1 LAFAAVFLGAVSGF
15 FVTLAAVLA
24 LFLAAVAGAS
34 LAAALEAAAAR
45 LGGMSVLGFLM
56 VLMRASLMDYRV
68 GCGGNWKIDVFF
80 ELVVIRRLGWYA
92 LFSTR
97 DESM

>member
-1 LAFAAVFLGAVSGF
+1 LTFAAVFLGAVSGF

-34 LAAALEAAAAR
+34 FAAALEAAAVF
-45 LGGMSVLGFLM
+45 LGGISDFAFLM

-68 GCGGNWKIDVFF
+68 CERIVEKVAKVVEIGRLVLVCGS
-80 ELVVIRRLGWYA
+80 
-92 LFSTR
+92 FSVAC
-97 DESM
+97 DSPFA